1 MRQCAQVAAMKNSA
15 RAATKA
21 RKRTAQEI
29 AELAAIVES
38 SADAIIGMTLDCT
51 ITHWNRGAERMYGY
65 AAEEVIGKN
74 VSVLVP
80 PGQTNLASE
89 ILTRIAEEQQ
99 AGSYEAVT
107 VTKQG
112 RPLTA
117 SFTISS
123 VQNQLGQIVGASA
136 IGRDITSQRQVEQA
150 LTRSQEHYRLLF
162 ESSPIP
168 MWVLD
173 RRTLAFLE
181 LNEAAIQL
189 YGFSREEFL
198 ARTILD
204 IQVEKRIPG
213 LLETPPHRADGPQD
227 AQTWRHRKKDGTVI
241 DVEITGHDLN
251 LWGIE
256 AELVVAQDVTT
267 RRKNEIKLVQS
278 EERFS
283 KSFRCCPMPVTIS
296 TKAEGRYIDVN
307 DGFVK
312 MLGYES
318 PEVIGRTAHE
328 LGIWVEPEQRAVVVE
343 QLTQSGRISGM
354 DCQFRTKS
362 GEIRHTQIFAELIT
376 LSDTICILAITIDVT
391 EAKRLQEQY
400 LQAQKMEAVGRLAD
414 GVAHDF
420 NNMLGVIIGYCD
432 MSSEL
437 LDPES
442 RVLNSIHQVRK
453 AAERAADLT
462 HQLLAFSRREVLHLS
477 VLNMNA
483 VVNNV
488 SKMLLRMVGE
498 DIALKFVPGVQLGA
512 IRADLR
518 QVEQV
523 LMNLAINSRDAMP
536 KGGTILIATS
546 NVDLDETHSLL
557 HPEVPAGSYVML
569 AVSDTGCGM
578 DARTMDRVFEPFFT
592 TKGPGEGTGLGL
604 SMVHT
609 IVKQSGGHVLV
620 ESEPGKGAMFKLYFP
635 RINEPAMSL
644 IPPTPEAVPLG
655 GSETILVVEDDDAL
669 RELTVGLLESAG
681 YKVLAAKD
689 GLSATEIA
697 EAYQENVDLV
707 LTDVIMPSMGGGTL
721 VAKLKQSRP
730 GLRETYMTGYA
741 GNVIANY
748 GVLDSSKALL
758 RKPFTKKSL
767 LRHVRDMLDTTGS

>member
-1 MRQCAQVAAMKNSA
+1 
-15 RAATKA
+15 
-21 RKRTAQEI
+21 
-29 AELAAIVES
+29 
-38 SADAIIGMTLDCT
+38 
-51 ITHWNRGAERMYGY
+51 
-65 AAEEVIGKN
+65 
-74 VSVLVP
+74 
-80 PGQTNLASE
+80 
-89 ILTRIAEEQQ
+89 
-99 AGSYEAVT
+99 
-107 VTKQG
+107 
-112 RPLTA
+112 
-117 SFTISS
+117 
-123 VQNQLGQIVGASA
+123 
-136 IGRDITSQRQVEQA
+136 
-150 LTRSQEHYRLLF
+150 
-162 ESSPIP
+162 
-168 MWVLD
+168 
-173 RRTLAFLE
+173 
-181 LNEAAIQL
+181 
-189 YGFSREEFL
+189 
-198 ARTILD
+198 
-204 IQVEKRIPG
+204 
-213 LLETPPHRADGPQD
+213 
-227 AQTWRHRKKDGTVI
+227 
-241 DVEITGHDLN
+241 
-251 LWGIE
+251 
-256 AELVVAQDVTT
+256 
-267 RRKNEIKLVQS
+267 
-278 EERFS
+278 
-283 KSFRCCPMPVTIS
+283 
-296 TKAEGRYIDVN
+296 
-307 DGFVK
+307 VK
-312 MLGYES
+312 MLGYDS
-318 PEVIGRTAHE
+318 QEVIGRTAYE

-343 QLTQSGRISGM
+343 QLAQSGRISGM

-362 GEIRHTQIFAELIT
+362 GEIRNTQIFAELIT

-400 LQAQKMEAVGRLAD
+400 LQAQKMEAVGRLAG

-442 RVLNSIHQVRK
+442 RVLNSICQVRK

-462 HQLLAFSRREVLHLS
+462 HQLLAFSRREVLHPS

-488 SKMLLRMVGE
+488 GKMLLRMVGE

-546 NVDLDETHSLL
+546 NVDLDEGYSLL
-557 HPEVPAGSYVML
+557 HPEVSAGSYVML
-569 AVSDTGCGM
+569 SVSDTGCGM
-578 DARTMDRVFEPFFT
+578 DAKTMDRVFEPFFT

-609 IVKQSGGHVLV
+609 IVKQGGGHVLV
-620 ESEPGKGAMFKLYFP
+620 ESEPGKGATFKLYFP
-635 RINEPAMSL
+635 RINEPTMSL
-644 IPPTPEAVPLG
+644 IPPTPEAVPPG

-669 RELTVGLLESAG
+669 RELIVGLLESAG

-689 GLSATEIA
+689 GPSAIEIA
-697 EAYQENVDLV
+697 EDYRENVDLV

-748 GVLDSSKALL
+748 GVQDSSKALL

-767 LRHVRDMLDTTGS
+767 LRHVRNMLDTTGS